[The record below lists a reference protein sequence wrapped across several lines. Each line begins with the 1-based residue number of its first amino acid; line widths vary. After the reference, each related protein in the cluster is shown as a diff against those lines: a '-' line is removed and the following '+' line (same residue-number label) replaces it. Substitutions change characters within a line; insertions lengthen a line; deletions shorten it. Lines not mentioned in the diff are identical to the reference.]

1 MSERLQISPPRL
13 ATRFLRW
20 FCNPQLLEDVE
31 GDLSELYAERK
42 SKNPLRARFRYILDV
57 VLLFRPGII
66 KNIELKNGLIHTAM
80 IKNYLKIALRNAL
93 RYKGFTAL
101 NLLGLIVGITTSSI
115 IFLWVHDEVSIDK
128 FHTDGDK
135 IYQMFRNMKQS
146 GKETRTTWTIPKP
159 AADLMRDEYPEVDQV
174 VQVSWPIEMRFEK
187 GDDKSD
193 EVGYFVTSSFF
204 SMFSFE
210 VLEGDKNTALNDI
223 SSIMISRSVAEK
235 YFGSRWKDEAVGNT
249 LKIDNDREAIVTGVF
264 ENTGS
269 NSTLQFGW
277 LVNAESFF
285 KENQWVDDW
294 GNGSFRIYF
303 TLHEESKAPVVADRI
318 RDAIKIYAAGQDN
331 AGDEELVLHK
341 FQDYYLYS
349 NFSNGVVDGGRIGYV
364 KILSVVA
371 LLILIIACINFTN
384 LATARSSRRSKEVGL
399 RKVMGAY
406 KSSIGTQFLL
416 ESVLLSTCAMVVSI
430 ILIYILLPSFNQM
443 VDKTLA
449 IDYSLPITWMYII
462 GIVLGVGLLSG
473 SYPAML
479 LPRFNI
485 ISSLKG
491 MVKQTS
497 GSALM
502 RKGLVV
508 FQFAIST
515 FLIIGIS
522 VVYKQLDYVLNKD
535 LGLNKENLIAVDLN
549 YELGE
554 RWETVKEEVNKLS
567 NVTAVSVASGNPLV
581 SNRSTSS
588 TNWEGKDP
596 NVDYEINIMLT
607 DKSFVETTE
616 VEVIRGRDFSDD
628 LADSTSFLIN
638 EVAAELMGF
647 DDPIGKRV
655 SFWGID
661 GRVIGVIRNYHMQ
674 DMYESISPLI
684 ISCIA
689 PARSD
694 VALVRVDG
702 KPAEVLEQT
711 EQILTS
717 LSSSYEFD
725 YNFVGQAYAE
735 NYNTEFLISNLV
747 KIFVVISI
755 FLSCLGLFGLSAFT
769 AEQRSKEIGVRKV
782 HGASVKHLVLLL
794 SKDYSILMI
803 FSFILAIPFGYY
815 YAQQW
820 LEGFEFRTSVG
831 VGLFIVAG
839 LITFMVGAITVSFKS
854 YQAARVNPVKTL
866 KDE

>member
-1 MSERLQISPPRL
+1 MSDSSEILPPKIP
-13 ATRFLRW
+13 TQFLRW
-20 FCNPQLLEDVE
+20 FCNPRLIEDVE
-31 GDLSELYAERK
+31 GDLSELYAERISQNSRK
-42 SKNPLRARFRYILDV
+42 AKLKYYLDV
-57 VLLFRPGII
+57 LLLFRPGII
-66 KNIELKNGLIHTAM
+66 KNIELKNGLINTAM

-93 RYKGFTAL
+93 RYKGFTAI

-115 IFLWVHDEVSIDK
+115 IFLWVYDEVAMDK
-128 FHTDGDK
+128 FHANGEK
-135 IYQMFRNMKQS
+135 IYQMFRNMRQS
-146 GKETRTTWTIPKP
+146 GSEVRTTWTIPKP
-159 AADLMRDEYPEVDQV
+159 AADLLREEYPEVSHV
-174 VQVSWPIEMRFEK
+174 VQVSWPIEMRFEQE
-187 GDDKSD
+187 DDQSD
-193 EVGYFVTSSFF
+193 EVGYFVTASFF

-210 VLEGDKNTALNDI
+210 ILEGDKNTALNDI

-235 YFGSRWKDEAVGNT
+235 YFGSQWKNTALGKT
-249 LKIDNDREAIVTGVF
+249 LKIDNDRDALVTGVF

-269 NSTLQFGW
+269 NSTLQFDW
-277 LVNAESFF
+277 LINAESYF
-285 KENQWVDDW
+285 KNNTWVDDW

-303 TLHEESKAPVVADRI
+303 TLREESKAPIVAERI
-318 RDAIKIYAAGQDN
+318 KDAIKVYAAGQNN
-331 AGDEELVLHK
+331 AGDEELILHK

-416 ESVLLSTCAMVVSI
+416 ESILLSMCAMLVSI
-430 ILIYILLPSFNQM
+430 ILIYLILPSFSQM
-443 VDKTLA
+443 VDKSLI
-449 IDYSLPITWMYII
+449 IDYSLSITWIYII
-462 GIVLGVGLLSG
+462 GIVLVVGLLSG

-485 ISSLKG
+485 INSLKG
-491 MVKQTS
+491 VVKQTS
-497 GSALM
+497 GASLM

-515 FLIIGIS
+515 FLIIGVS

-535 LGLNKENLIAVDLN
+535 LGLNKENLISVDLN

-554 RWETVKEEVNKLS
+554 RWETVKDEIKKLPS
-567 NVTAVSVASGNPLV
+567 VTAVSVASGNPLAF
-581 SNRSTSS
+581 NRSTSS
-588 TNWEGKDP
+588 TTWEGKDP
-596 NVDYEINIMLT
+596 NVDYEINIMLA

-616 VEVIRGRDFSDD
+616 VELINGRDFSVE

-647 DDPIGKRV
+647 EDPLGKRV

-661 GRVIGVIRNYHMQ
+661 GRVIGVIKNYHMQ

-689 PARSD
+689 PEQSD
-694 VALVRVDG
+694 VALIRVDG
-702 KPAEVLEQT
+702 NPSEVLEQT

-717 LSSSYEFD
+717 LSSGYEFD
-725 YNFVGQAYAE
+725 YNFVDEAYAE

-747 KIFVVISI
+747 KIFVIISI

-820 LEGFEFRTSVG
+820 LEGFEFRTSISPV
-831 VGLFIVAG
+831 LFILAG
-839 LITFMVGAITVSFKS
+839 LITFIVGALTISLKS